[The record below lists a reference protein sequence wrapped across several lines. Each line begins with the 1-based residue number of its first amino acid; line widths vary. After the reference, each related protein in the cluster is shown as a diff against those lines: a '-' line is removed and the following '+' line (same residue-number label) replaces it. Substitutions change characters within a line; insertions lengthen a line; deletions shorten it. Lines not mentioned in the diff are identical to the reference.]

1 MPNPLDM
8 PTDEPTLFL
17 SLRPRFAELL
27 LIGEKTVELRRI
39 RPAVSDGTPV
49 LLYASSPRMTLVGRA
64 QVATVEVGPTEQ
76 IWREHGPHTGITRKE
91 YDDYFTG
98 LDLAVAIKL
107 VNIRRLQKPRPL
119 TDLRQR
125 LEGFQP
131 PQSYRYLDSAQVAA
145 LT

>member
-1 MPNPLDM
+1 M

-27 LIGEKTVELRRI
+27 LSGEKTVELRRV
-39 RPAVSDGTPV
+39 RPAVSGGTPV

-64 QVATVEVGPTEQ
+64 QVAAVEVGPTKQ

-91 YDDYFTG
+91 YDNYFTG
-98 LDLAVAIKL
+98 LGQAVAIRL
-107 VNIRRLQKPRPL
+107 VNIHRLQKPRPL

-125 LEGFQP
+125 LAGFQP